1 MARVLVVE
9 DVRSQALFLRRL
21 IEVEGHEVVTVSDAR
36 SALEALEGE
45 AFDVVLTDLRLNR
58 EEEGSPDGIA
68 LFRLAQDMLGSETP
82 SFVILTAHGTVETA
96 REALRAGVY
105 DFLTKPVDPTELA
118 ALIRNAAELRR
129 LHEEHRALTQA
140 VAVQRV
146 REKLIGSSTAFQRVL
161 ELARAA
167 AGSEATILVRG
178 ESGTGKELLAELIH
192 AASRRADG
200 PFVKV
205 NCGAIP
211 ENLLE
216 AELFGHEEGAF
227 TSAHQSRKGRF
238 EVASGGTIFLDEIA
252 EMSPALQVKLLR
264 VLQERE
270 LERLGGQGETIP
282 LDLRLVAATNR
293 DLEGMVREG
302 TFREDLYY
310 RVNVIALQAP
320 PLRERHGDVELLAN
334 HFCARFTEKNRK
346 QFRQISPE
354 ALQLLRGYPW
364 PGNVRELENVIERA
378 VVLGRGEVIEPA
390 HLPATVRERKQVG
403 AEEVLG
409 SAIDHVLDEA
419 LPLEA
424 FLSQVIEGALR
435 RHGGNV
441 SRTASALGMT
451 RRALQYR
458 MNRDGIRPTS

>member
-21 IEVEGHEVVTVSDAR
+21 IEVEGHEVVCANGAR
-36 SALEALEGE
+36 AALEALESE
-45 AFDVVLTDLRLNR
+45 VFDVALTDLRLDP
-58 EEEGSPDGIA
+58 SVASAPDGIA
-68 LFRLAQDMLGSETP
+68 LFRQAQELLGSETP
-82 SFVILTAHGTVETA
+82 CFVILTAHGTVETA

-118 ALIRNAAELRR
+118 ALVRNAAELRR
-129 LHEEHRALTQA
+129 LHEEHRVLTQA

-146 REKLIGSSTAFQRVL
+146 EERLIGSSVPFKRVI
-161 ELARAA
+161 ELAKAA

-192 AASRRADG
+192 AASRRANG

-238 EVASGGTIFLDEIA
+238 EVASGGTIFLDEIG

-270 LERLGGQGETIP
+270 LERLGGQGQVIP

-293 DLEGMVREG
+293 DLEQMVREG
-302 TFREDLYY
+302 SFREDLYY

-320 PLRERHGDVELLAN
+320 PLRERSGDVELLAD

-346 QFRQISPE
+346 HFRRVSPA
-354 ALQLLRGYPW
+354 ALQLLRAYTW

-378 VVLGRGEVIEPA
+378 VVLGRGEAIEPE
-390 HLPATVRERKQVG
+390 HLPAQVCN
-403 AEEVLG
+403 AEQGGTQDALEA
-409 SAIDHVLDEA
+409 SIAQALDEA

-424 FLSQVIEGALR
+424 FLREVIERALR
-435 RHGGNV
+435 RHAGNV
-441 SRTASALGMT
+441 SRAAAVLGMT

-458 MNRDGIRPTS
+458 MSRDGIGRPA

>member
-21 IEVEGHEVVTVSDAR
+21 IEVEGHEVVCANGAR
-36 SALEALEGE
+36 AALEALESE
-45 AFDVVLTDLRLNR
+45 AFDVALTDLRLDPS
-58 EEEGSPDGIA
+58 EVAPDGIA
-68 LFRLAQDMLGSETP
+68 LFRQAQQLLGNETP
-82 SFVILTAHGTVETA
+82 CFVILTAHGTVETA

-118 ALIRNAAELRR
+118 ALVRNAAELRR
-129 LHEEHRALTQA
+129 LHEEHRVLTQA

-146 REKLIGSSTAFQRVL
+146 EERLIGSSVPFKRVI
-161 ELARAA
+161 ELAKAA

-238 EVASGGTIFLDEIA
+238 EVASGGTIFLDEIG

-270 LERLGGQGETIP
+270 LERLGGQGQVIP

-293 DLEGMVREG
+293 DLEQMVREG
-302 TFREDLYY
+302 SFREDLYY
-310 RVNVIALQAP
+310 RVNVIALQSP
-320 PLRERHGDVELLAN
+320 PLRERSGDVELLAD

-346 QFRQISPE
+346 HFRQVSPA
-354 ALQLLRGYPW
+354 ALQLLRAYTW

-378 VVLGRGEVIEPA
+378 VVLGRGDAIEPE
-390 HLPATVRERKQVG
+390 HLPATVRN
-403 AEEVLG
+403 AEQGDTRDALEA
-409 SAIDHVLDEA
+409 SISQALDEA

-424 FLSQVIEGALR
+424 FLREVIERALR
-435 RHGGNV
+435 RHAGNV
-441 SRTASALGMT
+441 SRAAATLGMT

-458 MNRDGIRPTS
+458 MSRDGIGRPA